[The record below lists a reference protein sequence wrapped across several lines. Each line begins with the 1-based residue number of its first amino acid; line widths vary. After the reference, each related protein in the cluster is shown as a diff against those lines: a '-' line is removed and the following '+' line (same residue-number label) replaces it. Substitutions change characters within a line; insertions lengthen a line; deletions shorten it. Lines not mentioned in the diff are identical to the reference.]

1 MLSLRRWSSSSSHA
15 LWSANAAVLCV
26 FGGERDNATTKTTM
40 PTKTTPNAT
49 TTTCVE
55 SQGYADENEGD
66 GGTESVVVVVVA
78 VVVIIVVVVSIPSVK

>member
-1 MLSLRRWSSSSSHA
+1 
-15 LWSANAAVLCV
+15 
-26 FGGERDNATTKTTM
+26 M